1 MYLFDC
7 YVPAHYFFLQ
17 IVDYAIARSIVDL
30 HMGRHGAEDTHTI
43 YSVDNI
49 RRYIAFARCFK
60 PKVWNNFFTLLQY
73 LLNFAIKIIISMVFI
88 VCSLAIFKDRQ
99 KDHRDLIIIFSLT
112 EYKVCHKYTS

>member
-7 YVPAHYFFLQ
+7 YVPAHYFFSQ

-60 PKVWNNFFTLLQY
+60 PKVWNNFFHITSVFTKLCHQDNYFNGVYSLFPSFLQ
-73 LLNFAIKIIISMVFI
+73 
-88 VCSLAIFKDRQ
+88 RP
-99 KDHRDLIIIFSLT
+99 T
-112 EYKVCHKYTS
+112 ERS